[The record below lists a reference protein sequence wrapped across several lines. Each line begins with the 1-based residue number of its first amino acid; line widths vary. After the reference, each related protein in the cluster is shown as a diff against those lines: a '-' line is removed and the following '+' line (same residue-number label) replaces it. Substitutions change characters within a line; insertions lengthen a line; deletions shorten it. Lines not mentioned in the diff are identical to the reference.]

1 MNLLKKRF
9 WMLLSGL
16 VLLALQGCATLKSAD
31 ARDPWEPM
39 NRSIYQFNDAI
50 DTVALKPAAQLYVQ
64 VLPGMVRTG
73 VSNFMGNL
81 GDVWSMANSAMQ
93 LKGQATVET
102 FMRINVN
109 TFMGLGGILDVA
121 SEMGIEKR
129 REDFGQTL
137 GYWGVQPGPYVVLP
151 LFGPSTLRDALAFPV
166 DMQGNVTN
174 SLADQATRNG
184 LLAVRLIDQRSGLL
198 KAVDAIKAS
207 SLDPYSF
214 VRDAYL
220 QKRRNDIFDGNPPSS
235 FDYNE
240 APTSAR

>member
-1 MNLLKKRF
+1 MNTLVRRLSLLLGVG
-9 WMLLSGL
+9 ML
-16 VLLALQGCATLKSAD
+16 VLLQACASVKSAD
-31 ARDPWEPM
+31 VRDPWEPM

-50 DTVALKPAAQLYVQ
+50 DTAALKPAAQLYVK
-64 VLPGMVRTG
+64 VLPSMVRTG

-81 GDVWSMANSAMQ
+81 ADVWSMANSALQ

-137 GYWGVQPGPYVVLP
+137 GYWGVQSGPYVVLP

-174 SLADQATRNG
+174 SLADEPTRNA
-184 LLAVRLIDQRSGLL
+184 LLVTRLVDTRAGLL

-220 QKRRNDIFDGNPPSS
+220 QKRLNDIHDGNPPSS

-240 APTSAR
+240 PSSKP

>member
-1 MNLLKKRF
+1 MRAIARRF
-9 WMLLSGL
+9 CLILGVG
-16 VLLALQGCATLKSAD
+16 VLLLLQACASVKSAD

-50 DTVALKPAAQLYVQ
+50 DTVALKPAAQLYVK
-64 VLPGMVRTG
+64 VLPSMVRTG

-81 GDVWSMANSAMQ
+81 GDVWSMANSALQ

-121 SEMGIEKR
+121 TEMGIEKR

-151 LFGPSTLRDALAFPV
+151 LFGPSTLRDAFAFPV
-166 DMQGNVTN
+166 DMRGNVTN
-174 SLADQATRNG
+174 NLADQATRNA
-184 LLAVRLIDQRSGLL
+184 LFVTRLVDMRAGFL
-198 KAVDAIKAS
+198 KTVDAIKAS

-214 VRDAYL
+214 VRDGFL
-220 QKRRNDIFDGNPPSS
+220 QKRLNDIHDGNPPAS

-240 APTSAR
+240 APAKP

>member
-1 MNLLKKRF
+1 MRAIARRLCLLLGLG
-9 WMLLSGL
+9 MLL
-16 VLLALQGCATLKSAD
+16 LLQACGTVKSAD
-31 ARDPWEPM
+31 VRDPWEPM

-50 DTVALKPAAQLYVQ
+50 DTVALKPAAQLYVK
-64 VLPGMVRTG
+64 VLPSMVRTG

-81 GDVWSMANSAMQ
+81 GDVWSMVNSALQ

-121 SEMGIEKR
+121 TEMGIEKR

-174 SLADQATRNG
+174 SLTDDATRNA
-184 LLAVRLIDQRSGLL
+184 LLVTRLVDMRAGLL
-198 KAVDAIKAS
+198 KTVDAIKAS

-214 VRDAYL
+214 VRDGFL
-220 QKRRNDIFDGNPPSS
+220 QKRLNDIHDGNPPSS

-240 APTSAR
+240 SSSKP

>member
-1 MNLLKKRF
+1 
-9 WMLLSGL
+9 
-16 VLLALQGCATLKSAD
+16 
-31 ARDPWEPM
+31 M

-50 DTVALKPAAQLYVQ
+50 DTVALKPAAQLYVK
-64 VLPGMVRTG
+64 VLPSMVRTG
-73 VSNFMGNL
+73 VSNVMGNL
-81 GDVWSMANSAMQ
+81 GDVWSMANSALQ
-93 LKGQATVET
+93 LKGQATAET

-121 SEMGIEKR
+121 TEMGLEKR

-174 SLADQATRNG
+174 SLADQATRNA
-184 LLAVRLIDQRSGLL
+184 LFVTRLVDMRAGLL
-198 KAVDAIKAS
+198 KTVDAIKAS

-214 VRDAYL
+214 VRDGFL
-220 QKRRNDIFDGNPPSS
+220 QKRLNDIHDGNPPAS

-240 APTSAR
+240 ASSKP

>member
-1 MNLLKKRF
+1 MNLLNKRF

-16 VLLALQGCATLKSAD
+16 VLLALQGCATVKSAD

-39 NRSIYQFNDAI
+39 NRSIYQFNDAV
-50 DTVALKPAAQLYVQ
+50 DTVALKPAAQLYVK

-109 TFMGLGGILDVA
+109 TFLGLGGILDVA

-151 LFGPSTLRDALAFPV
+151 VFGPSTLRDALAFPV

-174 SLADQATRNG
+174 SLADEATRNG
-184 LLAVRLIDQRSGLL
+184 LLAVRLIDQRAGLL

-220 QKRRNDIFDGNPPSS
+220 QKRRNDIYDGNPPSS

-240 APTSAR
+240 APTTPR

>member
-9 WMLLSGL
+9 WMLLAGCVVL
-16 VLLALQGCATLKSAD
+16 VLQGCATVKSAD

-39 NRSIYQFNDAI
+39 NRSIYQFNDAL
-50 DTVALKPAAQLYVQ
+50 DTAALKPAAQLYVR
-64 VLPGMVRTG
+64 VLPSMVRTG

-102 FMRINVN
+102 FMRININ

-137 GYWGVQPGPYVVLP
+137 GYWGVQPGPYVMLP

-174 SLADQATRNG
+174 NLADEATRNA
-184 LLAVRLIDQRSGLL
+184 LLVTRLVDMRAGLL
-198 KAVDAIKAS
+198 KTVDAIKAS

-220 QKRRNDIFDGNPPSS
+220 QKRRNDIYDGNPPSS

-240 APTSAR
+240 TPTASQ

>member
-1 MNLLKKRF
+1 MNAFKNRFLLVLTAA
-9 WMLLSGL
+9 M
-16 VLLALQGCATLKSAD
+16 LLALQGCATVKSAD

-50 DTVALKPAAQLYVQ
+50 DTVALKPAAQLYVK
-64 VLPGMVRTG
+64 VLPSMVRTG

-81 GDVWSMANSAMQ
+81 GDVWSMANSALQ
-93 LKGQATVET
+93 LKGQAAAET

-109 TFMGLGGILDVA
+109 TFIGLGGILDVA

-174 SLADQATRNG
+174 SLADQATRNA
-184 LLAVRLIDQRSGLL
+184 LLVTRLVDMRAGLL
-198 KAVDAIKAS
+198 KTVDAIKAS

-220 QKRRNDIFDGNPPSS
+220 QKRRNDIYDGNPPSS

-240 APTSAR
+240 APSSPR

>member
-1 MNLLKKRF
+1 MKAIARRLCLLLGVG
-9 WMLLSGL
+9 MLL
-16 VLLALQGCATLKSAD
+16 LLQACATVKSAD

-50 DTVALKPAAQLYVQ
+50 DTVALKPAAQLYVK
-64 VLPGMVRTG
+64 VLPSMVRTG
-73 VSNFMGNL
+73 VGNFLGNL
-81 GDVWSMANSAMQ
+81 GDVWSMANSALQ
-93 LKGQATVET
+93 LKGQATAET

-109 TFMGLGGILDVA
+109 TFFGLAGLLDVA
-121 SEMGIEKR
+121 TEMGLEKR

-174 SLADQATRNG
+174 SLSDQATRNA
-184 LLAVRLIDQRSGLL
+184 LFVTRLVDTRAGLL
-198 KAVDAIKAS
+198 KTVDVIKAS

-214 VRDAYL
+214 VRDGFL
-220 QKRRNDIFDGNPPSS
+220 QKRLNDIHDGNPPAS

-240 APTSAR
+240 ASSKP

>member
-1 MNLLKKRF
+1 MNLLKNRF

-16 VLLALQGCATLKSAD
+16 VLLALQGCATVKNAD

-137 GYWGVQPGPYVVLP
+137 GYWGLQPGPYVVLP
-151 LFGPSTLRDALAFPV
+151 LFGPSTLRDAWAFPV

-174 SLADQATRNG
+174 SLADQATRNA
-184 LLAVRLIDQRSGLL
+184 LLVTRLVDMRAGLL
-198 KAVDAIKAS
+198 KTVDAIKAS

-220 QKRRNDIFDGNPPSS
+220 QKRRNDIYDGNPPSS

-240 APTSAR
+240 APTSPR

>member
-1 MNLLKKRF
+1 MNALARRLSLLLGVG
-9 WMLLSGL
+9 MLL
-16 VLLALQGCATLKSAD
+16 LLQACASVKSAD

-50 DTVALKPAAQLYVQ
+50 DTVALKPAAQLYVK
-64 VLPGMVRTG
+64 VLPSMVRTG

-81 GDVWSMANSAMQ
+81 GDVWSMANSALQ

-137 GYWGVQPGPYVVLP
+137 GYWGVQSGPYVVLP

-174 SLADQATRNG
+174 SLADEATRNA
-184 LLAVRLIDQRSGLL
+184 LLVTRLVDMRAGLL

-220 QKRRNDIFDGNPPSS
+220 QKRLNDIHDGNPPSS

-240 APTSAR
+240 SSSKP

>member
-1 MNLLKKRF
+1 MSLFKNRCLAWVAAALL
-9 WMLLSGL
+9 LL
-16 VLLALQGCATLKSAD
+16 LQGCATVQSPD
-31 ARDPWEPM
+31 ARDPWESM
-39 NRSIYQFNDAI
+39 NRSIYQFNDAV
-50 DTVALKPAAQLYVQ
+50 DTVALKPAAQLYVK
-64 VLPGMVRTG
+64 VLPGMVRVG

-102 FMRINVN
+102 FMRVSIN

-121 SEMGIEKR
+121 TEMGIEKR

-137 GYWGVQPGPYVVLP
+137 GYWGMQPGPYLVLP

-166 DMQGNVTN
+166 DMQGNVAN
-174 SLADQATRNG
+174 NLSDQATRNG
-184 LLAVRLIDQRSGLL
+184 LLVTRLVDMRAGLL
-198 KAVDAIKAS
+198 KTVDVIKAS

-214 VRDAYL
+214 VRDGYL
-220 QKRRNDIFDGNPPSS
+220 QKRQNDIHDGNPPSN

-240 APTSAR
+240 SSPAAR

>member
-1 MNLLKKRF
+1 
-9 WMLLSGL
+9 MLL
-16 VLLALQGCATLKSAD
+16 LLQACASVKSAD

-50 DTVALKPAAQLYVQ
+50 DTVALKPAAQLYVK
-64 VLPGMVRTG
+64 VLPSMVRTG

-81 GDVWSMANSAMQ
+81 GDVWSMANSALQ
-93 LKGQATVET
+93 LKGQATAET

-121 SEMGIEKR
+121 TEMGLEKR

-174 SLADQATRNG
+174 SLADQATRNA
-184 LLAVRLIDQRSGLL
+184 LFVTRLVDMRAGLL
-198 KAVDAIKAS
+198 KTVDAIKAS

-214 VRDAYL
+214 VRDGFL
-220 QKRRNDIFDGNPPSS
+220 QKRLNDIHDGNPPAS

-240 APTSAR
+240 ASSKP

>member
-1 MNLLKKRF
+1 MSALLRP
-9 WMLLSGL
+9 WCMALTAA
-16 VLLALQGCATLKSAD
+16 VLLLLQGCATVQNPD
-31 ARDPWEPM
+31 VRDPWEPM
-39 NRSIYQFNDAI
+39 NRSIYQFNDAV
-50 DTVALKPAAQLYVQ
+50 DTIALKPAAQLYVK
-64 VLPGMVRTG
+64 VLPSFVRTG
-73 VSNFMGNL
+73 VGNFLGNL

-93 LKGQATVET
+93 LKGLATVET

-137 GYWGVQPGPYVVLP
+137 GYWGIQSGPYVMLP
-151 LFGPSTLRDALAFPV
+151 FFGPSTLRDALAFPV
-166 DMQGNVTN
+166 DMQGSVTQRLN
-174 SLADQATRNG
+174 DQATRNG
-184 LLAVRLIDQRSGLL
+184 LLVTRLVDARAGLL
-198 KAVDAIKAS
+198 RTVDAIKAA

-220 QKRRNDIFDGNPPSS
+220 QKRENDIYDGNPPSN

-240 APTSAR
+240 PSTPNR

>member
-9 WMLLSGL
+9 GLLLSGL
-16 VLLALQGCATLKSAD
+16 VLLALQGCATVKSAD

-50 DTVALKPAAQLYVQ
+50 DTAALKPAAQLYVK
-64 VLPGMVRTG
+64 VLPGVVRTG
-73 VSNFMGNL
+73 VNNFMGNL

-93 LKGQATVET
+93 LKGPATVET

-137 GYWGVQPGPYVVLP
+137 GHWGVQPGPYVVLP

-174 SLADQATRNG
+174 SLADQATRNA
-184 LLAVRLIDQRSGLL
+184 LLVTRLVDMRAGLL
-198 KAVDAIKAS
+198 KTVDAIKAS

-220 QKRRNDIFDGNPPSS
+220 QKRRNDIYDGNPPSS

-240 APTSAR
+240 APSSPR

>member
-1 MNLLKKRF
+1 MNLFKNRCLA
-9 WMLLSGL
+9 WVAASLL
-16 VLLALQGCATLKSAD
+16 LLLQGCATVQSPD

-50 DTVALKPAAQLYVQ
+50 DTVALKPAAQLYVK
-64 VLPGMVRTG
+64 VLPSMVRTG

-102 FMRINVN
+102 FMRININ

-121 SEMGIEKR
+121 TELGIEKR

-174 SLADQATRNG
+174 SLSDQATRNA
-184 LLAVRLIDQRSGLL
+184 LLVTRLVDMRAGLL
-198 KAVDAIKAS
+198 KTVDVIKAS

-214 VRDAYL
+214 VRDGYL
-220 QKRRNDIFDGNPPSS
+220 QKRRNDIYDGNPPSD

-240 APTSAR
+240 SLPPAR

>member
-16 VLLALQGCATLKSAD
+16 VLLALQGCATVKSAD

-151 LFGPSTLRDALAFPV
+151 LFGPSTLRDAWAFPV

-174 SLADQATRNG
+174 SLADQATRNA
-184 LLAVRLIDQRSGLL
+184 LLVTRLVDMRAGLL
-198 KAVDAIKAS
+198 KTVDAIKAS

-220 QKRRNDIFDGNPPSS
+220 QKRRNDIYDGNPPSS

-240 APTSAR
+240 APTSPR

>member
-9 WMLLSGL
+9 WMLLAGCVVL
-16 VLLALQGCATLKSAD
+16 VLQGCATVKSAD

-39 NRSIYQFNDAI
+39 NRSIYQFNDAL
-50 DTVALKPAAQLYVQ
+50 DTAALKPAAQLYVR
-64 VLPGMVRTG
+64 VLPSMVRTG

-102 FMRINVN
+102 FMRININ

-137 GYWGVQPGPYVVLP
+137 GYWGVQPGPYVMLP
-151 LFGPSTLRDALAFPV
+151 VFGPSTLRDALAFPV

-174 SLADQATRNG
+174 NLADEATRNA
-184 LLAVRLIDQRSGLL
+184 LLVTRLVDMRAGLL
-198 KAVDAIKAS
+198 KTVDAIKAS

-220 QKRRNDIFDGNPPSS
+220 QKRRNDIYDGNPPSS

-240 APTSAR
+240 TPTASQ

>member
-1 MNLLKKRF
+1 MSLFKNRCLAWVAASLL
-9 WMLLSGL
+9 LL
-16 VLLALQGCATLKSAD
+16 LQGCATVQSPD

-39 NRSIYQFNDAI
+39 NRSIYQFNDAVDI
-50 DTVALKPAAQLYVQ
+50 VALKPAAQVYVK
-64 VLPGMVRTG
+64 VLPGMVRVG

-102 FMRINVN
+102 FMRVSIN

-121 SEMGIEKR
+121 TEMGIEKR

-137 GYWGVQPGPYVVLP
+137 GYWGMQPGPYLVLP

-166 DMQGNVTN
+166 DMQGNVAN
-174 SLADQATRNG
+174 NLSDQATRNG
-184 LLAVRLIDQRSGLL
+184 LLVTRLVDMRAGLL
-198 KAVDAIKAS
+198 KTVDVIKAS

-214 VRDAYL
+214 VRDGYL
-220 QKRRNDIFDGNPPSS
+220 QKRQNDIHDGNPPSN

-240 APTSAR
+240 SSPAAR

>member
-1 MNLLKKRF
+1 MKAIARRLCLLLGVG
-9 WMLLSGL
+9 MLL
-16 VLLALQGCATLKSAD
+16 LLQACATVKSAD

-50 DTVALKPAAQLYVQ
+50 DTVALKPAAQLYVK
-64 VLPGMVRTG
+64 VLPSMVRTG
-73 VSNFMGNL
+73 VGNFLGNL
-81 GDVWSMANSAMQ
+81 GDVWSMANSALQ
-93 LKGQATVET
+93 LKGQATAET

-109 TFMGLGGILDVA
+109 TFIGLGGILDVA

-137 GYWGVQPGPYVVLP
+137 GYWGVQSGPYVVLP

-166 DMQGNVTN
+166 DMKGNVTN
-174 SLADQATRNG
+174 SLADEPTRNG
-184 LLAVRLIDQRSGLL
+184 LLVTRLVDTRAGLL

-220 QKRRNDIFDGNPPSS
+220 QKRLNDIHDGNPPSS

-240 APTSAR
+240 ASSKP